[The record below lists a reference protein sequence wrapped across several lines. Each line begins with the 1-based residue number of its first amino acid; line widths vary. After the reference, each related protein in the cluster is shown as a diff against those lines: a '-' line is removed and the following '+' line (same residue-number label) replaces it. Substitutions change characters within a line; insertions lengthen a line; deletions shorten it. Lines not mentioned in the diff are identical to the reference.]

1 MNAHC
6 LREPEIVFF
15 VWNNGVVAKKFV
27 FCDEKLKRQVTVE
40 ASHNAARLFFVLLM
54 GMAAFERSKETL
66 ASFCELLVRLMFG
79 TGS

>member
-1 MNAHC
+1 M
-6 LREPEIVFF
+6 
-15 VWNNGVVAKKFV
+15 
-27 FCDEKLKRQVTVE
+27 FCDEKLKRQVSVE